1 MAGRRFISAPFCFT
15 SRFCLLFASSPAM
28 RSSFLVPL
36 RLLFLH
42 FCCISCLHLS
52 AFPARF
58 RSISH
63 SFLPNFRLLSGSFC
77 VLHFRL
83 ISQHIFSFPAS
94 FPVRFQRVSG
104 SILFPAH
111 SCSFPADFWVLI
123 QISGSFSSSFL
134 NSFPAY
140 FQLHV
145 EMFMPG
151 LLPRLFSFISAFA
164 LSTNFRFI
172 SASFLCISDAFCGLF
187 RIYSQLI
194 SGAFP
199 TAPFMSCSF
208 PSLSFHCQ
216 LISGFR
222 LLALHFFVSPFLAA
236 GYQCPQT
243 PSLQKPNSNAV
254 GKKRDEAGEKGRNS
268 LILRH
273 ARYTCLPIHETE
285 ACDPTNVLPAG
296 VTIAHHSGRAV
307 CNKEHGWKQRTGCKE
322 AIRQSA

>member
-1 MAGRRFISAPFCFT
+1 MAGRRSFLLHEPFLAPFCFK
-15 SRFCLLFASSPAM
+15 SGDAFFVSGSVAAPVSY
-28 RSSFLVPL
+28 
-36 RLLFLH
+36 

-94 FPVRFQRVSG
+94 FPARFQRVSG
-104 SILFPAH
+104 SNLFPAH
-111 SCSFPADFWVLI
+111 SCSFPVDFWVLS

-151 LLPRLFSFISAFA
+151 LHPRLFSFISACA

-172 SASFLCISDAFCGLF
+172 SASFLFISDAFCGLF
-187 RIYSQLI
+187 RIYSELI

-199 TAPFMSCSF
+199 TASFFMSCSY
-208 PSLSFHCQ
+208 PSLSVHCQ

-222 LLALHFFVSPFLAA
+222 LLALLFFASPFPAA
-236 GYQCPQT
+236 GCQCPQT

-254 GKKRDEAGEKGRNS
+254 GKKGMKQEKRGET
-268 LILRH
+268 H
-273 ARYTCLPIHETE
+273 
-285 ACDPTNVLPAG
+285 
-296 VTIAHHSGRAV
+296 
-307 CNKEHGWKQRTGCKE
+307 
-322 AIRQSA
+322 